1 MHITHHTTIH
11 TPIHC
16 TTTPVHDLTSA
27 MLANPC
33 CALQTAAFATM
44 SECCLNAGNRDVE
57 FVVPAIISCI
67 ARPDEV
73 QECIHKLSATTFVQA
88 VETPVL
94 SILVPLLIRGLRER
108 VTAIKRK
115 SSVILDNMA
124 KVRTAECFGGWDL
137 GRATSDSNMCK
148 NVHSSM

>member
-1 MHITHHTTIH
+1 
-11 TPIHC
+11 
-16 TTTPVHDLTSA
+16 
-27 MLANPC
+27 
-33 CALQTAAFATM
+33 M

-124 KVRTAECFGGWDL
+124 KVRTAGCGGL
-137 GRATSDSNMCK
+137 ATATWVELRLAQTCARRFMQLC
-148 NVHSSM
+148 HR